1 MKNLALTLLAL
12 TTFLSAQQERI
23 IVVPDKIEKPVP
35 LFFSATAEI
44 SATASTKETLST
56 QNISFTIHQ
65 GIPETLTLGLSGAG
79 EITSVT
85 GDSLRDWSVRIA
97 KDGSRFLDVRP
108 IIADPKNSP
117 KNLTIQVATKLVGKN
132 DFSLLLPTPASTT
145 GFSAKISLTAAAGT
159 EIRVTEATNLSPI
172 ESKNTHS
179 YITAA
184 NASLK
189 FTATP
194 TGSATRG
201 LELINSSLTGVLAK
215 DSNSVT
221 FTLTATARSKSS
233 NASTELLSGAAALS
247 GKVSGTNHHIAL
259 NEKQG
264 YDLIADTTGDFPIE
278 VQFIVPIIREGDWH
292 YINFTLP
299 AGIVV
304 PITLDGIPD
313 NVSFNPNLT
322 VAPRKNNNAW
332 RGFLPANGQ
341 AQLAFKPSAETED
354 GSLFFTSQAITDTR
368 IGSGLMR
375 QITQIDLRVLQGKI
389 PSLTLS
395 LDGPG
400 EILSIVGESILAWS
414 VSGEK
419 ENRKIEIKLSRPI
432 EGGERITIESQA
444 ALGGFPLEM
453 QALRISPIGTLRHS
467 GFVRFA
473 NDGAVRIEVADAKGL
488 IQLAP
493 NQFPSRNQENLR
505 QVLVY
510 RFPSAD
516 FSAKILADQILPE
529 VGVTEVTVYELA
541 ETDRRIISNIELDI
555 REAPLREWEM
565 KIPADHAVASV
576 TGAAVADYAVSS
588 EIKDGLKTLKIIFS
602 QAVDGRQLIS
612 LRLEK
617 NEAAKAAAWTLQPLG
632 FPDVKSRRGYIGA
645 SATAGYRL
653 VAGKNSGLAEVPVT
667 FFPRKTTGL
676 QQAFR
681 LRENTW
687 TADLNIEA
695 LGQSIQADVFH
706 LYSLK
711 AGAAY
716 GSVLI
721 NYFVVG
727 APANEWKI
735 SVPASIGNIDVTGQS
750 VGRDWRREGDT
761 VIIPLSR
768 PLLGAGTVLL
778 TFEQPMP
785 ATGGELSPGEV
796 RPLNVQA
803 ERGHIQIVSPL
814 QVKFSTQVS
823 EGPLLKI
830 DPSELPAEFRL
841 LSSAPTL
848 AAWQYTARDFKIGSK
863 IEWYEQGETVDQVVD
878 FLKLSTQ
885 VSRDGQWVTDASF
898 FVKSKGRASLRALL
912 PAGTSLW
919 EASVDGSPVN
929 ARADG
934 KETLIPLP
942 AQTDPNQAFE
952 ITLRYGAK
960 SKNPNHPH
968 LTAPALDAPL
978 VIGEWTVTGDENR
991 TLVSK
996 GGDLQST
1003 SNTTPPT
1010 GWQTLSEY
1018 PISLAVLILLGITA
1032 AFFSKEG
1039 LHSGARFLPVVASI
1053 AFIILSVILAAKIY
1067 TTQTSL
1073 DPSLSFNS
1081 PVVPAGKTITVEI
1094 ANLSPWQAHTDWIV
1108 WLLLSLGTF
1117 LTIYGIAQKHSMMK
1131 ALGLALVGASFLS
1144 LGGGAPLF
1152 FLVIALLAM
1161 ISTPWRTRQVG
1172 AMPKSFTKN
1181 TTATALLILVA
1192 AFTQNADAQDLKPA
1206 ESITQSWIIKENRLQ
1221 ASMEISLR
1229 AQQGDRFLLL
1239 NSPAT
1244 LTSFTG
1250 ANLKVH
1256 KEGLHPVH
1264 PDKSEAAQYPEQNS
1278 ESYIITAE
1286 STGLLTATATF
1297 EMPMTS
1303 PVNPWLIPTGS
1314 AALRQITL
1322 RYDQAGWEFFSDAAA
1337 QTTLLP
1343 DLAAT
1348 ESGAIMILSPTQSVS
1363 IAARPAQRDISSEE
1377 TKFFAEAS
1385 NLFLPG
1391 PGVVNGLHRVSIRPS
1406 QGRISSIVLNIP
1418 DGFTVSDVNNG
1429 PVGTWRFDPKSKQL
1443 RIPIEPAQSGAFD
1456 FTVSTQRS
1464 AATLPFDLTLAPV
1477 RVNGAAGEIGFLA
1490 MAFGNDSQ
1498 PESIAPTNLS
1508 RVNPGDFDAKL
1519 LPRDKD
1525 GNPLALLQH
1534 AFRYGSDAA
1543 SLKVKITDVA
1553 PELRS
1558 ESWQLIS
1565 LGDDRLVV
1573 STDLSVSITRAGVF
1587 KLAVEIPAA
1596 LEIETATGNGLSH
1609 WTESTSDGKRI
1620 LTLHLSGKTIGKHD
1634 FNITLTGKPPG
1645 SQTNWEVPRLSLNNA
1660 SRETGIVTV
1669 VPDRGLQ
1676 VRAVNRKNI
1685 SQESGDDIQAL
1696 NKQAAQASVR
1706 PGALTYRI
1714 LQSDWSLGLAI
1725 SRLDAWVTAKVF
1737 HESTLREG
1745 QTVTRAS
1752 IQYRIENAAIKSLRV
1767 RIPNLDTTSASTVR
1781 ATGADVADLI
1791 PIEGEDGLYEIRFQ
1805 RGIAGETQVELE
1817 FQQSTKDAGT
1827 ESIAAITFEQV
1838 RQLSYFAA
1846 VRAGGRLELNAPI
1859 LPRGWQRV
1867 DWAVAQATI
1876 GQPAGT
1882 TPPLLLFRV
1891 ADPEAPLAVT
1901 IKRHELE
1908 SLEKLRVSQGT
1919 LTTLIS
1925 PHGDSLTAVELSMQV
1940 TSKSTLRMKL
1950 PNDSKLFNVLV
1961 NDEAATLVREK
1972 GEWLFYVF
1980 PSPVPNQPAN
1990 VRFVFSAKNKRS
2002 DQLQGP
2008 VLNVPMEKLTWR
2020 VLVPE
2025 GYEMT
2030 SHEGD
2035 FDLSGQS
2042 SYGTFSL
2049 EDYKSF
2055 ALSKKRSD
2063 SESAVALLN
2072 QAVSWAAAGDQE
2084 KASQYFSNVVRNGN
2098 LDAASGEDARVQLRE
2113 LKTQQ
2118 AVLGLN
2124 TRRQK
2129 LTLDNNDV
2137 GQNNND
2143 QLQEAANANPILQGN
2158 YNYDP
2163 NQFDRFLL
2171 GNSADENAALKDI
2184 ANRIVTQQLA
2194 AEPAPQALD
2203 ITLPERGKVITF
2215 TRSVQVGS
2223 NAGEPMSITLGI
2235 RETSRTSVWLAI
2247 PLCLLLGAMGVRRKA

>member
-1 MKNLALTLLAL
+1 MKLLLILLTL
-12 TTFLSAQQERI
+12 TSFIFAQEERI
-23 IVVPDKIEKPVP
+23 IVMPEKVEKPAP

-44 SATASTKETLST
+44 SATASTKETTST

-65 GIPETLTLGLSGAG
+65 GVPETLTLGLSGAG

-85 GDSLRDWSVRIA
+85 GNGLRDWSVRIA
-97 KDGSRFLDVRP
+97 NDGSRFLDIRP
-108 IIADPKNSP
+108 NIADPKSPP
-117 KNLTIQVATKLVGKN
+117 KNLTVQVTTKLVGKN

-145 GFSAKISLTAAAGT
+145 GFSSKISLTAAAGI

-179 YITAA
+179 YITAD

-189 FTATP
+189 FSATP

-215 DSNSVT
+215 DSNSIT
-221 FTLTATARSKSS
+221 FTLNATARSKNS
-233 NASTELLSGAAALS
+233 NASIELLSGNAAIS
-247 GKVSGTNHHIAL
+247 SKVSGANHHIAL

-264 YDLIADTTGDFPIE
+264 YDLIADTAGDFPIE
-278 VQFIVPIIREGDWH
+278 LQFVVPIIRKGDWH
-292 YINFTLP
+292 LIDFNLP

-304 PITLDGIPD
+304 PVTLDGIPEK
-313 NVSFNPNLT
+313 VSFNANLT
-322 VAPRKNNNAW
+322 VAPRKTENAW
-332 RGFLPANGQ
+332 RGFLPANGH

-354 GSLFFTSQAITDTR
+354 GSLFFTSQSITDNR

-389 PSLTLS
+389 PNLSLS

-400 EILSIVGESILAWS
+400 EILSVVGESVLAWT

-493 NQFPSRNQENLR
+493 NQFPASNNESLR
-505 QVLVY
+505 QALVY

-565 KIPADHAVASV
+565 KIPGDHAVASV
-576 TGAAVADYAVSS
+576 TGAAVADYSVSS
-588 EIKDGLKTLKIIFS
+588 DVKDGLKTLKIIFS

-617 NEAAKAAAWTLQPLG
+617 NEAAKAAAWTLQPLV
-632 FPDVKSRRGYIGA
+632 FSDVKSRRGYIGA

-653 VAGKNSGLAEVPVT
+653 VAGKNTGLAEVPVT
-667 FFPRKTTGL
+667 FFPRKTAGL

-735 SVPASIGNIDVTGQS
+735 SVPASIGNIDVTGQN

-814 QVKFSTQVS
+814 QVKFSSPTS

-848 AAWQYTARDFKIGSK
+848 AAWQYTSRDFKIGSK
-863 IEWYEQGETVDQVVD
+863 IEWYDQGETVDQVVD

-912 PAGTSLW
+912 PEGTSLW

-934 KETLIPLP
+934 NYTLIPLP
-942 AQTDPNQAFE
+942 DQTDPNQAFE

-960 SKNPNHPH
+960 SKNPNHPV

-978 VIGEWTVTGDENR
+978 VIGEWIVTGDENR
-991 TLVSK
+991 ILVAS
-996 GGDLQST
+996 GGDLEST
-1003 SNTTPPT
+1003 SNTIPPS
-1010 GWQTLSEY
+1010 GWKTLSNY
-1018 PISLAVLILLGITA
+1018 PIPLAVLIVLGIIA
-1032 AFFSKEG
+1032 VFFPKEG
-1039 LHSGARFLPVVASI
+1039 MHSVARFLPAVATM
-1053 AFIILSVILAAKIY
+1053 AFIIVTFFLALEVYSAPTILD
-1067 TTQTSL
+1067 S
-1073 DPSLSFNS
+1073 SLSYNS
-1081 PVVPAGKTITVEI
+1081 PVVPAGKSIALEI
-1094 ANLSPWQAHTDWIV
+1094 SNLSPWQARADWNV
-1108 WLLLSLGTF
+1108 WLLLTLGAA
-1117 LTIYGIAQKHSMMK
+1117 LTIYGITKKQSMLK

-1144 LGGGAPLF
+1144 LGGGALLF
-1152 FLVIALLAM
+1152 FIIIELFVLIN
-1161 ISTPWRTRQVG
+1161 TPWRQFGSDLAKIFKKAPTV
-1172 AMPKSFTKN
+1172 
-1181 TTATALLILVA
+1181 TALIILTA
-1192 AFTQNADAQDLKPA
+1192 ALTQNINAQDLKPA
-1206 ESITQSWIIKENRLQ
+1206 ESITQSWVIKENRLQ

-1239 NSPAT
+1239 KAPAT
-1244 LTSFTG
+1244 LTNFNGTG
-1250 ANLKVH
+1250 LKVH
-1256 KEGLHPVH
+1256 KEGLDP
-1264 PDKSEAAQYPEQNS
+1264 ATQNS
-1278 ESYIITAE
+1278 EAYIVTAE

-1297 EMPMTS
+1297 EMPMNS
-1303 PVNPWLIPTGS
+1303 PTNPWLIPTGS

-1337 QTTLLP
+1337 QTTPLA

-1348 ESGAIMILSPTQSVS
+1348 ESGAVMILRPTQDVAIS
-1363 IAARPAQRDISSEE
+1363 ARPAQRDISAEE
-1377 TKFFAEAS
+1377 TKFFAEVS

-1391 PGVVNGLHRVSIRPS
+1391 PGVVNGLHRVAIRPS
-1406 QGRISSIVLNIP
+1406 QGRVSSIFLTIP

-1429 PVGTWRFDPKSKQL
+1429 PVGTWRFDPKTKQL
-1443 RIPIEPAQSGAFD
+1443 RIPIEPAQSSAFE
-1456 FTVSTQRS
+1456 FTIATQRS
-1464 AATLPFDLTLAPV
+1464 AASIPFDLTLAPA
-1477 RVNGAAGEIGFLA
+1477 RVMGAAGEIGFLA

-1498 PESIAPTNLS
+1498 PEAITPTNLS
-1508 RVNPGDFDAKL
+1508 RVNPGDFNGKL
-1519 LPRDKD
+1519 LPRDKE

-1534 AFRYGSDAA
+1534 AFRYGAEEA
-1543 SLKVKITDVA
+1543 SLKVKITEVA

-1573 STDLSVSITRAGVF
+1573 STDLAVNITRAGVF
-1587 KLAVEIPAA
+1587 KLAVEIPTA
-1596 LEIETATGNGLSH
+1596 LEIETATGSALSH
-1609 WTESTSDGKRI
+1609 WTESTTDGKRI
-1620 LTLHLSGKTIGKHD
+1620 LTLHLSGKTIGKQD
-1634 FNITLTGKPPG
+1634 FNITLTGRPPG
-1645 SQTNWEVPRLSLNNA
+1645 SQTNWEVPRLSLKDA
-1660 SRETGIVTV
+1660 SRETGVVTV

-1696 NKQAAQASVR
+1696 NKQAAQASAR

-1714 LQSDWSLGLAI
+1714 LQSDWALGLAI
-1725 SRLDAWVTAKVF
+1725 SRLDPWVTAKVF

-1791 PIEGEDGLYEIRFQ
+1791 PIQGQDGLYEIRFQ
-1805 RGIAGETQVELE
+1805 RGIAGETLVELE
-1817 FQQSTKDAGT
+1817 FQQSTKNSGT
-1827 ESIAAITFEQV
+1827 ESINAITFEQV

-1846 VRAGGRLELNAPI
+1846 VRAGGRLELDAPT
-1859 LPRGWQRV
+1859 LSRGWQRV

-1876 GQPAGT
+1876 GQAAGNT
-1882 TPPLLLFRV
+1882 APLLLFRV
-1891 ADPEAPLAVT
+1891 SEPEAPLAVT

-1925 PHGDSLTAVELSMQV
+1925 PHGDSLTAVELRMQV
-1940 TSKSTLRMKL
+1940 TSKSTLRLKL
-1950 PNDSKLFNVLV
+1950 PDDSKLFNVLV

-1980 PSPVPNQPAN
+1980 PSPEPNQPAN
-1990 VRFVFSAKNKRS
+1990 VRFVFSAKNKKS
-2002 DQLQGP
+2002 GQLQGP
-2008 VLNVPMEKLTWR
+2008 VLNVPMENLTWR
-2020 VLVPE
+2020 VLLPE
-2025 GYEMT
+2025 GYKMT

-2035 FDLSGQS
+2035 FDYTGKS
-2042 SYGTFSL
+2042 SFGTFSL
-2049 EDYKSF
+2049 EDYKKF
-2055 ALSKKRSD
+2055 ALSKKRND
-2063 SESAVALLN
+2063 TQCAAALLD

-2084 KASQYFSNVVRNGN
+2084 KASQYFSNAVRNGN

-2124 TRRQK
+2124 TRRQI

-2137 GQNNND
+2137 GSKDISQI
-2143 QLQEAANANPILQGN
+2143 QEAANANPILQGRF
-2158 YNYDP
+2158 NYDP
-2163 NQFDRFLL
+2163 NQFDRYLM
-2171 GNSADENAALKDI
+2171 GNSADENAALKEI

-2203 ITLPERGKVITF
+2203 ITLPERGNVISF
-2215 TRSVQVGS
+2215 TRSVQVDG
-2223 NAGEPMSITLGI
+2223 NGGEPMAITLDI
-2235 RETSRTSVWLAI
+2235 RKTSRASVWLAV
-2247 PLCLLLGAMGVRRKA
+2247 PLCLLLGVMGVKRKS

>member
-1 MKNLALTLLAL
+1 MKLLITLLTL
-12 TTFLSAQQERI
+12 TSFVFAQQDRL
-23 IVVPDKIEKPVP
+23 IVLPEKTEKPAP
-35 LFFSATAEI
+35 LFFSASADI
-44 SATASTKETLST
+44 SATATTTETTST
-56 QNISFTIHQ
+56 QSITYTIHQ
-65 GIPETLTLGLSGAG
+65 GIPEVLTLGLSGAG

-85 GDSLRDWSVRIA
+85 GNELKDWSVRIA

-108 IIADPKNSP
+108 NIADPKNSP
-117 KNLTIQVATKLVGKN
+117 KNLSVQVTTKLVGKN
-132 DFSLLLPTPASTT
+132 EFSLLVPTPASTT
-145 GFSAKISLTAAAGT
+145 GFSAKILLTPAPGI
-159 EIRVTEATNLSPI
+159 EIRVSEASNLSPI

-179 YITAA
+179 YVTTGNAA
-184 NASLK
+184 LK
-189 FTATP
+189 F
-194 TGSATRG
+194 SANHKGLTTRG
-201 LELINSSLTGVLAK
+201 LELINSSLTGTLSK
-215 DSNSVT
+215 DSNSIT
-221 FTLTATARSKSS
+221 FTLAATARSKSPNS
-233 NASTELLSGAAALS
+233 SIEFLSGSAALS
-247 GKVSGTNHHIAL
+247 GKASGTSHHIAL
-259 NEKQG
+259 NEKNG

-278 VQFIVPIIREGDWH
+278 VQFVVPISRKGDWH
-292 YINFTLP
+292 LADFSLP

-304 PITLDGIPD
+304 PLTLDAIPD
-313 NVSFNPNLT
+313 KVSFNPNLS
-322 VAPRKNNNAW
+322 VAPRKNGNAW
-332 RGFLPANGQ
+332 RGFLPANGK
-341 AQLAFKPSAETED
+341 AQLAFKPATETED
-354 GSLFFTSQAITDTR
+354 GSLFFTSQSITDNR

-389 PSLTLS
+389 PNLS
-395 LDGPG
+395 LSLNGPG
-400 EILSIVGESILAWS
+400 EILSIVGESVLAWT

-419 ENRKIEIKLSRPI
+419 ESRKIEIKLSRPI

-453 QALRISPIGTLRHS
+453 QALRIAPIGSLRHS
-467 GFVRFA
+467 GFVRYA

-493 NQFPSRNQENLR
+493 NQFPGGANQALR
-505 QVLVY
+505 QALVY
-510 RFPSAD
+510 RFPSSE

-555 REAPLREWEM
+555 REAPLRELEM
-565 KIPADHAVASV
+565 KIPGDHAVAAV
-576 TGAAVADYAVSS
+576 TGATVADYAVSS
-588 EIKDGLKTLKIIFS
+588 DIKDGLKTLKIIFS

-617 NEAAKAAAWTLQPLG
+617 NEAAKAAPWILQPLG
-632 FPDVKSRRGYIGA
+632 FNDVKSRRGYIGA

-667 FFPRKTTGL
+667 FFPRKTQGL

-687 TADLNIEA
+687 TAELTIEA

-716 GSVLI
+716 GSVLV

-735 SVPASIGNIDVTGQS
+735 SVPASIGNIDVTGQN

-785 ATGGELSPGEV
+785 ANGGELSPGEV

-803 ERGHIQIVSPL
+803 ERGHIQVVSPL
-814 QVKFSTQVS
+814 QVKFSTELS

-848 AAWQYTARDFKIGSK
+848 AAWQYTSREFKIGSK
-863 IEWYEQGETVDQVVD
+863 IEWYEHGETVDQVVD

-898 FVKSKGRASLRALL
+898 FVKSKGRASLRLLL
-912 PAGTSLW
+912 PSDTSLW
-919 EASVDGSPVN
+919 EARVDGEPVN

-934 KETLIPLP
+934 KDTLIPLP
-942 AQTDPNQAFE
+942 AQPDPNRAFE

-960 SKNPNHPH
+960 STNSSKPR
-968 LTAPALDAPL
+968 LTAPSLDAPL

-991 TLVSK
+991 TLVAT

-1003 SNTTPPT
+1003 SNTTQPS
-1010 GWQTLSEY
+1010 GWKTLSNY
-1018 PISLAVLILLGITA
+1018 PVPLAVLILLGIIS
-1032 AFFSKEG
+1032 AFFSREG
-1039 LHSGARFLPVVASI
+1039 LNSAARFLPATATI
-1053 AFIILSVILAAKIY
+1053 AFILIALLLALKIFNTPTY
-1067 TTQTSL
+1067 L
-1073 DPSLSFNS
+1073 DSELSFNS
-1081 PVVPAGKTITVEI
+1081 PVVPAGNIITLEI
-1094 ANLSPWQAHTDWIV
+1094 SNLTQWQARAGLNV
-1108 WLLLSLGTF
+1108 WMLLILGTT
-1117 LTIYGIAQKHSMMK
+1117 LTIYAIAKKHNIMK
-1131 ALGLALVGASFLS
+1131 AIGLALVGASFLS
-1144 LGGGAPLF
+1144 YGGGAPLF
-1152 FLVIALLAM
+1152 CLALALLAL
-1161 ISTPWRTRQVG
+1161 ISTPWRLIASNVLKIFKKAPTV
-1172 AMPKSFTKN
+1172 A
-1181 TTATALLILVA
+1181 ALLILTA
-1192 AFTQNADAQDLKPA
+1192 ALTQNIDAQDLKPA
-1206 ESITQSWIIKENRLQ
+1206 ESITQSWVIKENRLQ

-1239 NSPAT
+1239 KAPAT
-1244 LTSFTG
+1244 LTYFNGSG
-1250 ANLKVH
+1250 LKVH
-1256 KEGLHPVH
+1256 KEAMNPG
-1264 PDKSEAAQYPEQNS
+1264 AQNP

-1286 STGLLTATATF
+1286 SSGLLTATATF
-1297 EMPMTS
+1297 EMPMNS
-1303 PVNPWLIPTGS
+1303 PVNPWQIPTGS
-1314 AALRQITL
+1314 AALSQISL

-1337 QTTLLP
+1337 QTSPFP

-1348 ESGAIMILSPTQSVS
+1348 ESGAMMTLSPGKD
-1363 IAARPAQRDISSEE
+1363 IAISARPAQRDISSEE
-1377 TKFFAEAS
+1377 TKFFAEVS

-1391 PGVVNGLHRVSIRPS
+1391 PGVVNGIHRISIRPS
-1406 QGRISSIVLNIP
+1406 QGRISSIILSVQ
-1418 DGFTVSDVNNG
+1418 DGFTVSDVANG
-1429 PVGTWRFDPKSKQL
+1429 PVGTWRFDPKTKQL
-1443 RIPIEPAQSGAFD
+1443 RIPIEPAQSSAFD

-1464 AATLPFDLTLAPV
+1464 AASIPFDLTLAPI

-1498 PESIAPTNLS
+1498 PESVTPKNLS
-1508 RVNPGDFDAKL
+1508 RVNAGDFDSKL
-1519 LPRDKD
+1519 LPRDKE

-1534 AFRYGSDAA
+1534 AFRYGSEDA
-1543 SLKVKITDVA
+1543 SLNVKITEVA

-1573 STDLSVSITRAGVF
+1573 STDLSVNITRAGVF
-1587 KLAVEIPAA
+1587 KLSIEIPAD
-1596 LEIETATGNGLSH
+1596 LEIETATGGALSH
-1609 WTESTSDGKRI
+1609 WTESTTDGKRI
-1620 LTLHLSGKTIGKHD
+1620 LTLHLNGKTMGVQN
-1634 FNITLTGKPPG
+1634 FNITLTGRPPG
-1645 SQTNWEVPRLSLNNA
+1645 SQNNWEVPRLMLKNA

-1696 NKQAAQASVR
+1696 NKQAAQASTR

-1725 SRLDAWVTAKVF
+1725 SRLDPWVTAKVF

-1767 RIPNLDTTSASTVR
+1767 RIPNLDITSASTVR
-1781 ATGADVADLI
+1781 ANGADVADLI
-1791 PIEGEDGLYEIRFQ
+1791 PIEGQDGLYEIRFQ
-1805 RGIAGETQVELE
+1805 RGIAGETVVELE
-1817 FQQSTKDAGT
+1817 YQQSTKNTGT
-1827 ESIAAITFEQV
+1827 ENITAIIFEDV

-1846 VRAGGRLELNAPI
+1846 IRAGGRLELDTPT
-1859 LPRGWQRV
+1859 LPRGWQRD
-1867 DWAVAQATI
+1867 DWAAAQAAI
-1876 GQPAGT
+1876 GQAAGNT
-1882 TPPLLLFRV
+1882 APLLLFRV
-1891 ADPEAPLAVT
+1891 ADAEGPLTVT

-1908 SLEKLRVSQGT
+1908 NLEKLRVSAGS

-1925 PHGDSLTAVELSMQV
+1925 PHGDYLTAVDLSMQV
-1940 TSKSTLRMKL
+1940 TSKSTLRLKL
-1950 PNDSKLFNVLV
+1950 PDDSKLFNVLV

-1972 GEWLFYVF
+1972 SEWLFYIF
-1980 PSPVPNQPAN
+1980 PSPAPNQPAN
-1990 VRFVFSAKNKRS
+1990 VRFVYSSKNKS
-2002 DQLQGP
+2002 VGKLQGP
-2008 VLNVPMEKLTWR
+2008 SLNVPLENLTWN
-2020 VLVPE
+2020 VIIPE
-2025 GYEMT
+2025 GYRMV
-2030 SHEGD
+2030 SHKGD
-2035 FDLSGQS
+2035 FDKSGES
-2042 SYGTFSL
+2042 SYGTFDL

-2055 ALSKKRSD
+2055 AINKKQND
-2063 SESAVALLN
+2063 SQSAVILLD
-2072 QAVSWAAAGDQE
+2072 QAVSWAAKGDQE
-2084 KASQYFSNVVRNGN
+2084 KAAQCFSNAVRNGN

-2129 LTLDNNDV
+2129 LTLDNKSSATPND
-2137 GQNNND
+2137 NA
-2143 QLQEAANANPILQGN
+2143 QLQEAANANPILQG
-2158 YNYDP
+2158 YFNYDP
-2163 NQFDRFLL
+2163 NQFDSFLA
-2171 GNSADENAALKDI
+2171 GNSADENTALKDI
-2184 ANRIVTQQLA
+2184 ANRIVLQQLA

-2203 ITLPERGKVITF
+2203 ITLPERGNVISF
-2215 TRSVQVGS
+2215 TRSVQVDG
-2223 NAGEPMSITLGI
+2223 NGGEPMSITLGI
-2235 RETSRTSVWLAI
+2235 RENSSNSAWLAI
-2247 PLCLLLGAMGVRRKA
+2247 PLCLLLGAIGVRRKA

>member
-1 MKNLALTLLAL
+1 MKLLLTFLTL
-12 TTFLSAQQERI
+12 TSFIFAQEERI
-23 IVVPDKIEKPVP
+23 IVVPEKVEKPVP
-35 LFFSATAEI
+35 LFFSATADI
-44 SATASTKETLST
+44 TATASITETLST

-85 GDSLRDWSVRIA
+85 GNGLRDWSVRIA
-97 KDGSRFLDVRP
+97 NDGSRFLDIRP
-108 IIADPKNSP
+108 NIIDPKNSP
-117 KNLTIQVATKLVGKN
+117 KNLTVQVTTKLAGKN
-132 DFSLLLPTPASTT
+132 DFSLLIPTPASTT
-145 GFSAKISLTAAAGT
+145 GFSSKISLTAAAGT
-159 EIRVTEATNLSPI
+159 EIRVTEAANLSPI

-189 FTATP
+189 FSATP

-215 DSNSVT
+215 DSNSIT
-221 FTLTATARSKSS
+221 FTLTATARSKNS
-233 NASTELLSGAAALS
+233 NASIELLSGNAAIS

-264 YDLIADTTGDFPIE
+264 YDLITDAAGDFPIE
-278 VQFIVPIIREGDWH
+278 VQFVVPIIRKGDWH
-292 YINFTLP
+292 LIDFTLP

-304 PITLDGIPD
+304 PVTLDGIPE

-322 VAPRKNNNAW
+322 VAPRKNENAW

-354 GSLFFTSQAITDTR
+354 GSLFFTSQAITDNR

-389 PSLTLS
+389 PNLTLS

-400 EILSIVGESILAWS
+400 EILSIVGESVLAWT
-414 VSGEK
+414 VTGEK
-419 ENRKIEIKLSRPI
+419 ESRKIEIKLSRPI

-453 QALRISPIGTLRHS
+453 QALRISPVGTLRHS
-467 GFVRFA
+467 GFIRFA

-493 NQFPSRNQENLR
+493 NQFPAANNESLR

-565 KIPADHAVASV
+565 KIPGDHAVASV

-632 FPDVKSRRGYIGA
+632 FTDVKSRRGYIGA

-653 VAGKNSGLAEVPVT
+653 VAGKNTGLAEVPVT
-667 FFPRKTTGL
+667 FFPRKTAGL

-735 SVPASIGNIDVTGQS
+735 SVPASIGNIDVTGQN
-750 VGRDWRREGDT
+750 VGRNWRREGDT

-796 RPLNVQA
+796 RPLNVQT

-814 QVKFSTQVS
+814 QVKFSTQLS

-830 DPSELPAEFRL
+830 DPSEIPAEFRL

-848 AAWQYTARDFKIGSK
+848 AAWQYTSRDFKIGSK

-960 SKNPNHPH
+960 SENPNRPS

-991 TLVSK
+991 TLVST

-1003 SNTTPPT
+1003 SITTPPT
-1010 GWQTLSEY
+1010 GWQDLANY
-1018 PISLAVLILLGITA
+1018 PIPLIVLILLGIVA
-1032 AFFSKEG
+1032 AFFPKEG
-1039 LHSGARFLPVVASI
+1039 LHSAARFLTIFASL
-1053 AFIILSVILAAKIY
+1053 AFIFLSVALAAVIFNAP
-1067 TTQTSL
+1067 TNIAS
-1073 DPSLSFNS
+1073 SLSFNS
-1081 PVVPAGKTITVEI
+1081 PVVPAGKTIAVEI
-1094 ANLSPWQAHTDWIV
+1094 SNLAPWQARANWNV
-1108 WLLLSLGTF
+1108 WLLLTLGAA
-1117 LTIYGIAQKHSMMK
+1117 LTIFGITKKHSMMK
-1131 ALGLALVGASFLS
+1131 ALGLALAGASFLS
-1144 LGGGAPLF
+1144 LSGGAPLF
-1152 FLVIALLAM
+1152 FIVIALFAL
-1161 ISTPWRTRQVG
+1161 ISTPWRRIASV
-1172 AMPKSFTKN
+1172 MPKLSKK
-1181 TTATALLILVA
+1181 APAVTALLILTA
-1192 AFTQNADAQDLKPA
+1192 ALTQNIHAQDLKPA
-1206 ESITQSWIIKENRLQ
+1206 ESITQSWVIKENRLQ

-1239 NSPAT
+1239 KAPAT
-1244 LTSFTG
+1244 LTNFTG
-1250 ANLKVH
+1250 TGLKVH
-1256 KEGLHPVH
+1256 KEGLDRNANH
-1264 PDKSEAAQYPEQNS
+1264 S
-1278 ESYIITAE
+1278 ESYIVTAE

-1303 PVNPWLIPTGS
+1303 PINPWQIPTGS

-1337 QTTLLP
+1337 QTSPLA

-1348 ESGAIMILSPTQSVS
+1348 ESGAVMILNPTQDVAIS
-1363 IAARPAQRDISSEE
+1363 ARPAQRDISAEE
-1377 TKFFAEAS
+1377 TKFFAEVS

-1406 QGRISSIVLNIP
+1406 QGRISSLVLNIP
-1418 DGFTVSDVNNG
+1418 DGFTVSDVTNG
-1429 PVGTWRFDPKSKQL
+1429 PVGTWRFDPKTKQL
-1443 RIPIEPAQSGAFD
+1443 RIPIEPAQSSAFD

-1464 AATLPFDLTLAPV
+1464 AATLPFDLTLAPA
-1477 RVNGAAGEIGFLA
+1477 RVIGAAGEIGFLA

-1498 PESIAPTNLS
+1498 PESIIPTNLS
-1508 RVNPGDFDAKL
+1508 RVNPGDFNAKL
-1519 LPRDKD
+1519 LPRDKE

-1543 SLKVKITDVA
+1543 SLKVKITEVA

-1573 STDLSVSITRAGVF
+1573 STDLSVNITRAGVF

-1596 LEIETATGNGLSH
+1596 LEIETATGGALSH
-1609 WTESTSDGKRI
+1609 WTESTTDGKRI
-1620 LTLHLSGKTIGKHD
+1620 LTLHLSGKTIGKQD
-1634 FNITLTGKPPG
+1634 FNITLTGRPPG
-1645 SQTNWEVPRLSLNNA
+1645 SQTNWEVPRLSLKDA
-1660 SRETGIVTV
+1660 SRETGVVTV

-1685 SQESGDDIQAL
+1685 SQESGDDLQAL
-1696 NKQAAQASVR
+1696 NKQAAQASTR

-1725 SRLDAWVTAKVF
+1725 SRLDPWVTAKVF

-1791 PIEGEDGLYEIRFQ
+1791 PVEGEDGLYEIRFQ
-1805 RGIAGETQVELE
+1805 RGIAGEIQVELE

-1846 VRAGGRLELNAPI
+1846 VRADGRLELDAPTV
-1859 LPRGWQRV
+1859 PRGWQRV

-1876 GQPAGT
+1876 GQAAGT

-1940 TSKSTLRMKL
+1940 TSKSTLRLKL
-1950 PNDSKLFNVLV
+1950 PDGSKLFNVLV

-1980 PSPVPNQPAN
+1980 PSPEPNQPAN
-1990 VRFVFSAKNKRS
+1990 VRFVFSAKNKKTG
-2002 DQLQGP
+2002 QLQGP
-2008 VLNVPMEKLTWR
+2008 VLNVPMENLTWR

-2030 SHEGD
+2030 SNDGD

-2042 SYGTFSL
+2042 SFGTFSL

-2063 SESAVALLN
+2063 SQSAVALLD

-2084 KASQYFSNVVRNGN
+2084 KASQYFSNAVRNGN

-2137 GQNNND
+2137 GSKD
-2143 QLQEAANANPILQGN
+2143 ISQLQEAASANPILQGN

-2163 NQFDRFLL
+2163 NQFDRFLM

-2203 ITLPERGKVITF
+2203 ITLPERGNVLTF
-2215 TRSVQVGS
+2215 TRSVQVDG
-2223 NAGEPMSITLGI
+2223 NGGEPMAITLGI
-2235 RETSRTSVWLAI
+2235 RKTSRTSAWLAV